1 MLDLIEH
8 CRDWVANGRRGK
20 MRRPNAEALEEARKQ
35 ARVIA
40 ERLRALNAGS
50 VPGNE
55 PLVNSAQ
62 TTPVPDADPPAGVE
76 ELQET
81 EETRMAADDSP
92 TAKPEIEVVY
102 VEEDPP
108 EI

>member
-20 MRRPNAEALEEARKQ
+20 MRRPNAEALAEARKEALQ
-35 ARVIA
+35 IA
-40 ERLRALNAGS
+40 ERPRVLNAGS

-55 PLVNSAQ
+55 PLVTPAQ
-62 TTPVPDADPPAGVE
+62 TTLVPDEDPLAGVE

-81 EETRMAADDSP
+81 EETRMATDDSP
-92 TAKPEIEVVY
+92 TERESR
-102 VEEDPP
+102 
-108 EI
+108 